1 MTDPEYPSE
10 ERVASIFI
18 DAPIERVWDEITKTG
33 SLQRALYNTVL
44 IGDLA
49 PGSRIRYVSEDNTR
63 VFVVGEVIEVSP
75 PTRFVHTYI
84 MTMHNDPET
93 TVAWD
98 LAEEGGGCRV
108 TVTHTGWTDQHQTAD
123 KTAKSW
129 GEILGL
135 LKSEVETGSI
145 PMKTR
150 VSYRLMGLFSFAL
163 PKRTS
168 ASHADEQGW

>member
-1 MTDPEYPSE
+1 MTDPKNAGQ

-18 DAPIERVWDEITKTG
+18 NAPIQRVWDEITKTG

-44 IGDLA
+44 IGDLS
-49 PGSRIRYVSEDNTR
+49 PGSRIRYSSEDHRR
-63 VFVVGEVIEVSP
+63 VFVVGEVIEVTP

-84 MTMHNDPET
+84 MTMHTDPET

-98 LAEEGGGCRV
+98 LISEDGGCRV
-108 TVTHTGWTDQHQTAD
+108 TITHSGWTDEHRTAD

-145 PMKTR
+145 PLKTR
-150 VSYRLMGLFSFAL
+150 ITYRMMGLFSFAL

-168 ASHADEQGW
+168 AGHADEQGW